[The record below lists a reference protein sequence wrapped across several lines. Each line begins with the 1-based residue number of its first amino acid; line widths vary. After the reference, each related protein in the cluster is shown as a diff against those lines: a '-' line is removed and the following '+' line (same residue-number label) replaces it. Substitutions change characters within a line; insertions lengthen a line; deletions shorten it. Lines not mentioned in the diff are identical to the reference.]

1 MTAPQVLDS
10 GSSCWALP
18 LKEYNNNR
26 YSNTSFKVFRKHMR
40 AFLFVCFSISENQ
53 VLRGWLVG
61 LADEDACSQASWAE
75 FNPPDLHSGKRT
87 NSCKLALWLVT
98 FKGRKKEFNLHLGV
112 VKDNVRN
119 KVIRSLHSKESSL
132 NHVTEKSWQGSTSEE
147 PAKAS
152 LLH

>member
-1 MTAPQVLDS
+1 MLAAKPHESSSVPQIYMVET
-10 GSSCWALP
+10 
-18 LKEYNNNR
+18 K
-26 YSNTSFKVFRKHMR
+26 
-40 AFLFVCFSISENQ
+40 
-53 VLRGWLVG
+53 
-61 LADEDACSQASWAE
+61 
-75 FNPPDLHSGKRT
+75 
-87 NSCKLALWLVT
+87 SCKLALWLVT

-132 NHVTEKSWQGSTSEE
+132 NHVTEKSWQGSASEE